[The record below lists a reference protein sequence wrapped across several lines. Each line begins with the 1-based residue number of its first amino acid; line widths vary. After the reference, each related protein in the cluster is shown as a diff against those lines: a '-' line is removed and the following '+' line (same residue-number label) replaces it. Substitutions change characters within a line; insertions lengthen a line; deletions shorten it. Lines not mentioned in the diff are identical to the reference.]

1 MHMRTSMRPEEREQS
16 AANGQQRDALMP
28 RLALEQTALWIYRL
42 ASLVATVE
50 AFFLFGLWL

>member
-1 MHMRTSMRPEEREQS
+1 MRTSMRPEEREQS

>member
-1 MHMRTSMRPEEREQS
+1 MRTSMRPEEREQS

-42 ASLVATVE
+42 GSLVATVE